1 MAKKSMIARDAKR
14 SAVVARDHAKRE
26 ALKAIIV
33 NEELDF
39 DERMAARD
47 KLNKM
52 DRNGARIRGK
62 NRCALTGRPRGV
74 YRHFNLCRIKLREM
88 ASKGLLP
95 GVTKSSW

>member
-1 MAKKSMIARDAKR
+1 MAKKSMIARDVKR
-14 SAVVARDHAKRE
+14 SATVARDHAKRV

-47 KLNKM
+47 KLNSM

-62 NRCALTGRPRGV
+62 KRCSLTGRPRGV
-74 YRHFNLCRIKLREM
+74 YSHFSLCRIKLREM